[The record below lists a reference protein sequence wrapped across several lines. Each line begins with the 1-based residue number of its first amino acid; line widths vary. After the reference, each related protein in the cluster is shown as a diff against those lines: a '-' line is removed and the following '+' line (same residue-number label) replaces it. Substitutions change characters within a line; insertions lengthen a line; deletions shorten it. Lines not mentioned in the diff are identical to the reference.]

1 MLQKKADKIIQLGV
15 NVVACREGID
25 DSVKKILVESGI
37 QAYRRVAKSDLN
49 LLAKACNGI

>member
-25 DSVKKILVESGI
+25 DSVKK
-37 QAYRRVAKSDLN
+37 KSEYSEETLKQSWNSNNHDFLFS
-49 LLAKACNGI
+49 AQS